1 MPTYSYRCY
10 DDKTLQELSRDVNDR
25 DDLVECPQCN
35 REMTREYQANSVH
48 FKGTGFY
55 STGG

>member
-1 MPTYSYRCY
+1 MPTYEFICPICGTTR
-10 DDKTLQELSRDVNDR
+10 ELSRHVDDR
-25 DDLVECPQCN
+25 DDLVSCPKCN
-35 REMTREYQANSVH
+35 REMVREYQANPVH

>member
-1 MPTYSYRCY
+1 MPTYLYRCL
-10 DDKTLQELSRDVNDR
+10 DDKTLQELNRDVNDR
-25 DDLVECPQCN
+25 DDLVNCSLCN
-35 REMTREYQANSVH
+35 REMIREYQANPVH

>member
-1 MPTYSYRCY
+1 MPTYSYRCL
-10 DDKTLQELSRDVNDR
+10 DDKTLTELSRSVDER

-35 REMTREYQANSVH
+35 REMTREYQANPVH
-48 FKGTGFY
+48 FKWTGFY